1 MEEFFDVLDE
11 RGDFTGEVVSRDEC
25 HKRGL
30 WHRAAVVFIV
40 STDNQRILLQLR
52 SADKKLWPNL
62 WDVTAGGHVLAGELG
77 YQGVIRETKE
87 ELGIDIAKNDLEY
100 IGTTISETERPDII
114 NRHFNEL
121 YIVHSDVEAS
131 EITLQEEEV
140 QDIKWFERDELLR
153 RIKNNLD
160 GLTGK
165 DTAWHYLF
173 KYFEFIEK

>member
-140 QDIKWFERDELLR
+140 QDIKWFGRDELLR

-160 GLTGK
+160 GLTSK